1 MLSFSRPIIE
11 FGISCVPYL
20 LVWTLFTFLY
30 IFLPNTRVSFKSAL
44 FGGVIAGSIYQILQG
59 GYIFVQMALS
69 RYNVIYG
76 SFSAL
81 PLFLIWMYLNWLIV
95 LFGVTLSYLYQ
106 NFDFDSKQARDK
118 DRGKAEKRLLALM
131 IAGHIASDHRL
142 GNPPPTVVELSRRMN
157 LSATI
162 THELLRNLQQCNII
176 VPIAGEEYDNCAFL
190 PAMPLE
196 NMTVV
201 NTLIR
206 YDQLDNS
213 ENLPDT
219 AELTQPAL
227 EIMTKLRADLAA
239 SNNNLLLAE
248 LIKTESI

>member
-1 MLSFSRPIIE
+1 
-11 FGISCVPYL
+11 
-20 LVWTLFTFLY
+20 
-30 IFLPNTRVSFKSAL
+30 
-44 FGGVIAGSIYQILQG
+44 
-59 GYIFVQMALS
+59 
-69 RYNVIYG
+69 
-76 SFSAL
+76 
-81 PLFLIWMYLNWLIV
+81 
-95 LFGVTLSYLYQ
+95 
-106 NFDFDSKQARDK
+106 
-118 DRGKAEKRLLALM
+118 M
-131 IAGHIASDHRL
+131 IAAHIASDHRL

-157 LSATI
+157 LSTTI

-176 VPIAGEEYDNCAFL
+176 VPIAGEEYDNRAFL

-239 SNNNLLLAE
+239 SNNNLLLAK